1 MGGDQGPLRGTAVGW
16 GGSAVNLSLTYLVD
30 EICAGVEIYYTG
42 RTGGQYLKTAFIL
55 CDDYSELVSKLFL
68 LTNNQEWTDKK
79 PNNQFK
85 NYHDVM
91 QDVKAVVTMKMAVH
105 LQKVNDLQNAMT
117 NRRKRR
123 NDFFHSAGL
132 LDLSV
137 TSRNCVEAFCDLL
150 EYGEILFGTDWRTA
164 LESCRNLA
172 TLEVMLRLE
181 KLVFSDPSITPKVN
195 KILQDWP
202 RNTPNN
208 KKKGA
213 HVAEYPEDLHF
224 RLCLTCGGKALRDK
238 LKALMT

>member
-1 MGGDQGPLRGTAVGW
+1 MNP
-16 GGSAVNLSLTYLVD
+16 SFTYLVD

-68 LTNNQEWTDKK
+68 LTYNPQWTDKK

-91 QDVKAVVTMKMAVH
+91 QDVKAVVTVKMVVH
-105 LQKVNDLQNAMT
+105 LQRVISLQDAMT
-117 NRRKRR
+117 NRHNRR

-137 TSRNCVEAFCDLL
+137 TSRNCIEAFCDLL
-150 EYGEILFGTDWRTA
+150 EYGELLFGRVWRTS

-172 TLEVMLRLE
+172 TLEVMLQLE
-181 KLVFSDPSITPKVN
+181 KLAFSDPSITPKVS

-202 RNTPNN
+202 RNTHNN

-224 RLCLTCGGKALRDK
+224 RLCVTCGGKTLRDK
-238 LKALMT
+238 LKALMTP

>member
-1 MGGDQGPLRGTAVGW
+1 MNP
-16 GGSAVNLSLTYLVD
+16 SLTYLVD

-68 LTNNQEWTDKK
+68 LTDNRQWTDKK
-79 PNNQFK
+79 PNNKLK
-85 NYHDVM
+85 NYHNVM
-91 QDVKAVVTMKMAVH
+91 QDVKAVVTVKMAVH
-105 LQKVNDLQNAMT
+105 LQKVNDLQDAMT

-172 TLEVMLRLE
+172 TLEVMLQLE
-181 KLVFSDPSITPKVN
+181 KLAFSDPSIQAKAN
-195 KILQDWP
+195 RIFQDWP
-202 RNTPNN
+202 RNISNSCR
-208 KKKGA
+208 KGV
-213 HVAEYPEDLHF
+213 HLAEYPEDLHL
-224 RLCLTCGGKALRDK
+224 RLCVTCGGKALRDK
-238 LKALMT
+238 LKALMTS